1 MNDKHILLVEDD
13 ETLQALIEKLLVN
26 NDYVVSKAVNIEEA
40 KKLVKLFLF
49 DLIILDVM
57 LPDSTGLDF
66 YENSIK
72 NRVNTPVIF
81 LSALSNVDDRVTGLE
96 LGADDYIGKPFD
108 SRELLL
114 KIEKNIS
121 KKQSLDLVNFGNDT
135 EFDLK
140 KEKLLF
146 KKQNINL
153 SSNEV
158 KILKLLI
165 NNSHQ
170 YLTRDLL
177 NTELG
182 LDYLSR
188 SGDMQISR
196 LRLKLKKECNLKD
209 IIRSVHGKGYK
220 IFIWCLNGKI
230 FQRAF

>member
-13 ETLQALIEKLLVN
+13 ETLQNLIEKLLIN

-66 YENSIK
+66 YENTIR
-72 NRVNTPVIF
+72 NRLSTPVIF
-81 LSALSNVDDRVTGLE
+81 LSALSNVDDRVSGLE
-96 LGADDYIGKPFD
+96 LGAEDYIGKPFD

-114 KIEKNIS
+114 KIKKNIS
-121 KKQSLDLVNFGNDT
+121 KKRLLDVIKLGNET
-135 EFDLK
+135 EFDLQ
-140 KEKLLF
+140 KEQLLF
-146 KKQNINL
+146 KKQIVNL
-153 SSNEV
+153 SSNEI
-158 KILKLLI
+158 KILKLLV

-177 NTELG
+177 NSELG

-220 IFIWCLNGKI
+220 IFI
-230 FQRAF
+230 

>member
-1 MNDKHILLVEDD
+1 MINNQHILLVEDD
-13 ETLQALIEKLLVN
+13 KSLQELIEKLLRN
-26 NDYVVSKAVNIEEA
+26 NDYIVSKVDNIEDA
-40 KKLVKLFLF
+40 KKLTKIFIF

-57 LPDSTGLDF
+57 LPDSTGLEF
-66 YENSIK
+66 YSNYIK
-72 NRVNTPVIF
+72 NRINTPVIF
-81 LSALSNVDDRVTGLE
+81 LSALSDAEDRVIGLE

-114 KIEKNIS
+114 KIKKNILR
-121 KKQSLDLVNFGNDT
+121 KLSLETIQVGPNT

-140 KEKLLF
+140 KEQLLF
-146 KKQNINL
+146 KEKKINL

-158 KILKLLI
+158 KIFKLLI

-182 LDYLSR
+182 LDFLSR

-196 LRLKLKKECNLKD
+196 LRLKLKKECQIDDL
-209 IIRSVHGKGYK
+209 IRSVHGKGYK
-220 IFIWCLNGKI
+220 IFI
-230 FQRAF
+230 

>member
-13 ETLQALIEKLLVN
+13 ETLNALIEKLLVN
-26 NDYVVSKAVNIEEA
+26 NDYLVSKAINIDEA

-57 LPDSTGLDF
+57 LPDSTGLEF
-66 YENSIK
+66 YENIIK
-72 NRVNTPVIF
+72 NRINTPVIF
-81 LSALSNVDDRVTGLE
+81 LSALSDVDDRVKGLK

-121 KKQSLDLVNFGNDT
+121 KKQSLDVASFGNDT

-140 KEKLLF
+140 KEQLLF
-146 KKQNINL
+146 KRQKINL

-177 NTELG
+177 NKELG

-196 LRLKLKKECNLKD
+196 LRLKLKKECDLRD
-209 IIRSVHGKGYK
+209 VIRSVHGKGYK
-220 IFIWCLNGKI
+220 IFI
-230 FQRAF
+230 

>member
-13 ETLQALIEKLLVN
+13 ETLQVLIEKLLIN
-26 NDYVVSKAVNIEEA
+26 NDYIVSKAVNIEEA

-49 DLIILDVM
+49 DLIVLDVM

-66 YENSIK
+66 YENTIK
-72 NRVNTPVIF
+72 NRVNIPVIF

-114 KIEKNIS
+114 KIKKHIS
-121 KKQSLDLVNFGNDT
+121 RKQSIDTINLSSET

-140 KEKLLF
+140 KEQLLF

-165 NNSHQ
+165 TNSHQ

-196 LRLKLKKECNLKD
+196 LRLKLKKECNLRD

-220 IFIWCLNGKI
+220 IFI
-230 FQRAF
+230 

>member
-1 MNDKHILLVEDD
+1 MMNDQHILLVEDD
-13 ETLQALIEKLLVN
+13 NSIQQLIEKLLIN
-26 NDYVVSKAVNIEEA
+26 NNYIVSKANNIEEA
-40 KKLVKLFLF
+40 QRLVKLFIF

-57 LPDSTGLDF
+57 LPDSTGLEF
-66 YENSIK
+66 YEHSIK
-72 NRVNTPVIF
+72 DRVNTPVIF
-81 LSALSNVDDRVTGLE
+81 LSALSDVDDRISGLE

-108 SRELLL
+108 SRELIL
-114 KIEKNIS
+114 KIKKNIL
-121 KKQSLDLVNFGNDT
+121 KRQSLNVINLAENT

-140 KEKLLF
+140 KEQLLH
-146 KKQNINL
+146 KGEKVNL

-182 LDYLSR
+182 LDFLSR

-196 LRLKLKKECNLKD
+196 LRLKIKKECNLED

-220 IFIWCLNGKI
+220 IFL
-230 FQRAF
+230 

>member
-13 ETLQALIEKLLVN
+13 EALQILIEKLLKN
-26 NDYVVSKAVNIEEA
+26 NGYLVSKAINIEEA
-40 KKLVKLFLF
+40 KKLIEFFQF
-49 DLIILDVM
+49 DLVILDVM
-57 LPDSTGLDF
+57 LPDSSGLDF
-66 YENSIK
+66 YENTIK
-72 NRVNTPVIF
+72 NRVNSPVIF
-81 LSALSNVDDRVTGLE
+81 LSALSDVDNRVTGLE
-96 LGADDYIGKPFD
+96 LGAEDYIGKPFD

-114 KIEKNIS
+114 KIKKNILN
-121 KKQSLDLVNFGNDT
+121 KQSIDVVNFSNET

-140 KEKLLF
+140 KEQLLF
-146 KKQNINL
+146 KKNRINL

-165 NNSHQ
+165 NNSQ
-170 YLTRDLL
+170 EYLTRDLL

-196 LRLKLKKECNLKD
+196 LRLKLKKECNLTD

-220 IFIWCLNGKI
+220 IFI
-230 FQRAF
+230 